1 MFSYE
6 VFFLVT
12 PQNQATPQRKQ
23 ISKLKWRRSRV
34 CISESS
40 YRFLSKCKG
49 HILNELCVPFNVSM
63 KSLMSTPSAITS
75 SWLLPFITVLSIYQ
89 LRCQNHQLYRINNN
103 KKVWAFWNL
112 KKKKKKKKK
121 RKENR
126 KEIYGVMDLF
136 LFSVFFFT
144 QMMWINFNAILLG
157 KPLHNV
163 FNSSICETLT
173 KLFPL
178 STDFL
183 HFFRNRQRLR
193 T

>member
-112 KKKKKKKKK
+112 KKKKEKK
-121 RKENR
+121 RKEKRNLR
-126 KEIYGVMDLF
+126 RDGFIFVQC
-136 LFSVFFFT
+136 FFFYS
-144 QMMWINFNAILLG
+144 NDVN
-157 KPLHNV
+157 
-163 FNSSICETLT
+163 
-173 KLFPL
+173 
-178 STDFL
+178 
-183 HFFRNRQRLR
+183 
-193 T
+193 